1 MFILSTLETRIK
13 CGQVRELFTYVVS
26 GLSSFF
32 LVYLLMPAAHWLAWK
47 TKLLDIPRGRKGH
60 SHPMPLSGGVAM
72 FVGMIVVSAFFA
84 GVQKIVAVLAVGG
97 AVLMAIG
104 WADDAFKGMQKDF
117 PALPKLLVQLLV
129 GMMVFFFD
137 IRFRGVSLSW
147 LGGEDGAFI
156 TFPVWVSFL
165 ATVVWIVGLINMV
178 NFLDGVD
185 GLAAGATVFS
195 AVTLFFLSMVKGQD
209 LTALLAVA
217 LTGAA
222 LAFLRF
228 NFYPAKIFMGD
239 AGSMFLGFALAI
251 ISLEGT
257 MKGATLISLV
267 VTVLALG
274 LPVVDTV
281 QVMISRL
288 LAGSP
293 MYQADRRHVHHRLM
307 SHGLTAKQTVVVLYL
322 VSFLF
327 SALSLFLFY
336 FQKI

>member
-1 MFILSTLETRIK
+1 MF
-13 CGQVRELFTYVVS
+13 
-26 GLSSFF
+26 
-32 LVYLLMPAAHWLAWK
+32 A
-47 TKLLDIPRGRKGH
+47 
-60 SHPMPLSGGVAM
+60 
-72 FVGMIVVSAFFA
+72 GMMIVSAFLA
-84 GVQKIVAVLAVGG
+84 GVQKTVAVLALGG
-97 AVLMAIG
+97 AALMAIG
-104 WADDAFKGMQKDF
+104 WADDAWKARQKDF
-117 PALPKLLVQLLV
+117 PALPKVWVQFLVAT
-129 GMMVFFFD
+129 MVFFCD

-147 LGGEDGAFI
+147 LGGDEGAFV
-156 TFPVWVSFL
+156 TFPVWISFL
-165 ATVVWIVGLINMV
+165 ATVIWIVGLINMV

-195 AVTLFFLSMVKGQD
+195 AVTLFFLAMVKGQD

-274 LPVVDTV
+274 LPVMDTV

-288 LAGSP
+288 IAGSP

-307 SHGLTAKQTVVVLYL
+307 SHGLTAKQTVVVLYV

-327 SALSLFLFY
+327 SALSLFLFSI
-336 FQKI
+336 Q

>member
-1 MFILSTLETRIK
+1 MLG
-13 CGQVRELFTYVVS
+13 GQVRKLLPYVVS
-26 GLSSFF
+26 GLSTFF
-32 LVYLLMPAAHWLAWK
+32 LVYLLMPIAHWLAWK
-47 TKLLDIPRGRKGH
+47 TKLLDVPKGRKGH
-60 SHPMPLSGGVAM
+60 NRPMPLSGGLAM
-72 FVGMIVVSAFFA
+72 FVGVLVMIIFFA
-84 GVQKIVAVLAVGG
+84 GVQKIIAVLAVGG
-97 AVLMAIG
+97 AILVGIG
-104 WADDAFKGMQKDF
+104 WLDDTYKAKQKEF

-129 GMMVFFFD
+129 AVMVFFLD
-137 IRFRGVSLSW
+137 IRIHGISLSW
-147 LGGEDGAFI
+147 LGGDEGSYI
-156 TFPVWVSFL
+156 VFPVWVSLL
-165 ATVVWIVGLINMV
+165 ATVLWIVGLINMV

-195 AVTLFFLSMVKGQD
+195 AVTLFFLSLVKGQE

-217 LTGAA
+217 LAGAA

-228 NFYPAKIFMGD
+228 NFFPANIFMGD
-239 AGSMFLGFALAI
+239 AGSMFLGFTLAI

-274 LPVVDTV
+274 LPVVDTI

-288 LAGSP
+288 MAGSP

-307 SHGLTAKQTVVVLYL
+307 SRGLSAKQTVVLLYL

-327 SALSLFLFY
+327 SALSLFLFS
-336 FQKI
+336 IIP

>member
-1 MFILSTLETRIK
+1 
-13 CGQVRELFTYVVS
+13 
-26 GLSSFF
+26 
-32 LVYLLMPAAHWLAWK
+32 
-47 TKLLDIPRGRKGH
+47 
-60 SHPMPLSGGVAM
+60 MPLSGGVAM
-72 FVGMIVVSAFFA
+72 FAGMIVVTTFFA
-84 GVQKIVAVLAVGG
+84 GVQKSVAVLAAGG

-104 WADDAFKGMQKDF
+104 WADDAFKARQKDF
-117 PALPKLLVQLLV
+117 PALPKLLVQLLA
-129 GMMVFFFD
+129 GILAFACD

-147 LGGEDGAFI
+147 LGGEDGTFLA
-156 TFPVWVSFL
+156 FPVWVSFF
-165 ATVVWIVGLINMV
+165 ATVIWIVGLINMV

-195 AVTLFFLSMVKGQD
+195 AVTLFLLSMVKGQD

-217 LTGAA
+217 LSGAA

-281 QVMISRL
+281 QVLISRL

-307 SHGLTAKQTVVVLYL
+307 SHGLTAKQTVVVLYV

>member
-1 MFILSTLETRIK
+1 MLG
-13 CGQVRELFTYVVS
+13 GQVRKLLPYVVS
-26 GLSSFF
+26 GLSTFF
-32 LVYLLMPAAHWLAWK
+32 LVYLLMPIAHWLAWK
-47 TKLLDIPRGRKGH
+47 TKLLDVPKGRKGH
-60 SHPMPLSGGVAM
+60 NRPMPLSGGLAM
-72 FVGMIVVSAFFA
+72 FVGVLVMIIFFA
-84 GVQKIVAVLAVGG
+84 GVQKIIAVLAVGG
-97 AVLMAIG
+97 AILVGIG
-104 WADDAFKGMQKDF
+104 WLDDTYKAKQKEF

-129 GMMVFFFD
+129 AVMVFFLD
-137 IRFRGVSLSW
+137 VRIHGISLSW
-147 LGGEDGAFI
+147 LGGDDGSYI
-156 TFPVWVSFL
+156 SFPVWVSLL
-165 ATVVWIVGLINMV
+165 ATVLWIVGLINMV

-195 AVTLFFLSMVKGQD
+195 AVTLFFLSLVKGQE

-217 LTGAA
+217 LAGAA

-228 NFYPAKIFMGD
+228 NFFPANIFMGD

-274 LPVVDTV
+274 LPVVDTI

-288 LAGSP
+288 MAGSP

-307 SHGLTAKQTVVVLYL
+307 SRGLSAKQTVVLLYL

-327 SALSLFLFY
+327 SALSLFLFS
-336 FQKI
+336 IIP

>member
-1 MFILSTLETRIK
+1 MFAGML
-13 CGQVRELFTYVVS
+13 
-26 GLSSFF
+26 
-32 LVYLLMPAAHWLAWK
+32 
-47 TKLLDIPRGRKGH
+47 
-60 SHPMPLSGGVAM
+60 GVT
-72 FVGMIVVSAFFA
+72 IFFA
-84 GVQKIVAVLAVGG
+84 SVQKLVAVLAVGG
-97 AVLMAIG
+97 AILIVIG
-104 WADDAFKGMQKDF
+104 WVDDASKAKQKEF

-129 GMMVFFFD
+129 AMMVFSLD
-137 IRFRGVSLSW
+137 IRFRGISLSW
-147 LGGEDGAFI
+147 LGGDSGTYF
-156 TFPVWVSFL
+156 TFPVWVSML
-165 ATVVWIVGLINMV
+165 ATVMWIVGLINMV

-195 AVTLFFLSMVKGQD
+195 ALTLFFLAWVKGQD
-209 LTALLAVA
+209 LTALMAITLA
-217 LTGAA
+217 GAA

-274 LPVVDTV
+274 LPVIDTI
-281 QVMISRL
+281 QVIVSRL

-307 SHGLTAKQTVVVLYL
+307 SRGLSAKQTVVVLYL

-327 SALSLFLFY
+327 SVLAILLFWF
-336 FQKI
+336 IP

>member
-1 MFILSTLETRIK
+1 MRK
-13 CGQVRELFTYVVS
+13 LFTYVVT
-26 GLSSFF
+26 GLSAFF
-32 LVYLLMPAAHWLAWK
+32 LVYLLMPAANWLAWK

-60 SHPMPLSGGVAM
+60 SRPMPLSGGVAM
-72 FVGMIVVSAFFA
+72 FVGMMAVSDFFA
-84 GVQKIVAVLAVGG
+84 GVQKTVAVLAVGG
-97 AVLMAIG
+97 AILIG
-104 WADDAFKGMQKDF
+104 WVDDAFKARRKDF

-129 GMMVFFFD
+129 GIMVFFFD

-147 LGGEDGAFI
+147 LGGEDGAFV
-156 TFPVWVSFL
+156 TFPVWISLL

-195 AVTLFFLSMVKGQD
+195 AVTLFFLSLVKGQE

-217 LTGAA
+217 LAGAA

-228 NFYPAKIFMGD
+228 NFYPAKMFMGD

-274 LPVVDTV
+274 LPVMDTL

-307 SHGLTAKQTVVVLYL
+307 SHGLTAKQTVVVLYV

-336 FQKI
+336 FQRI